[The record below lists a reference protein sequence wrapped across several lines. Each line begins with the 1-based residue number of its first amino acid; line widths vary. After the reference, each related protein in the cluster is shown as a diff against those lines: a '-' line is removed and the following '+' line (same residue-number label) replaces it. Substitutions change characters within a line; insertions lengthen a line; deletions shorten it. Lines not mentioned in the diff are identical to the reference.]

1 MLKMVE
7 MDAEES
13 RSMITR
19 GMLSRRPARNW
30 EEAFPGGNG
39 TIGVLALGNSVNER
53 IIVNHEELFL
63 PMHGRVRMPKM
74 AEHLPRIRR
83 LIREGRCR
91 DAAAHFASE
100 CAKQGVKG
108 MGPDYFHPAF
118 DITVSMPPNGAVSQ
132 TRRQLDFENG
142 EIISSWC
149 DGAGRLERR
158 LFVSRPDQ
166 AIVMVIRA
174 LDGLLPEVRLAL
186 AESGMGTD
194 EERRVMDE
202 YLQLVESSASAEGL
216 AYRCRYR
223 KGGGYVGASRVAVT
237 GGDLVAG
244 ADAIS
249 VTGAKEILIL
259 TGVAPQLEV
268 ADLQGHLTGLPDD
281 YETLFERHRREHSEL
296 FNRVRFSLGDASAQA
311 LTNEELLAQAK
322 DGGMPPAL
330 AVRMHDLGRYLLI
343 SSAGKLP
350 PNAQGLWNGSWKISN
365 LVDYVTNI
373 ELEMAVWPA
382 LPGGLPECLAGY
394 FDFIESKLPD
404 WRENAETLYGCR
416 GVLASSRSSN
426 HGQLHH
432 FSEEYPH
439 AFWTAGAGW
448 MAQTFY
454 EHWLFTGDEEF
465 LLTHTLP
472 LLKEVALFY
481 EDFLISDSDGRLQF
495 IPSVSPENNP
505 GNSNSQA
512 ARNATM
518 DIAVAKE
525 VLTNLLAIC
534 EERGLEADQLERWQN
549 LLKRLPEYPVNTDG
563 ALGEWAAP
571 ELEEHLPHRHLSH
584 LYPAMPGFE
593 AEDDPAL
600 ALACRKALE
609 GRLENGLLRRC
620 GWSLGHAVGVAAR
633 LKDGELVHK
642 FLSEIATN
650 FVSPN
655 LFTLL
660 DHDLGMF
667 QVDANLGFAA
677 AVMEALVFSLPG
689 RVELLP
695 ALPSEWRTG
704 SMRGIRCRGGI
715 TVTELKWNLDSGEV
729 SATFL
734 SATDQ
739 RVELKI
745 SGVSHG
751 QIDLTASEPFSLG
764 WRQ

>member
-1 MLKMVE
+1 
-7 MDAEES
+7 
-13 RSMITR
+13 
-19 GMLSRRPARNW
+19 
-30 EEAFPGGNG
+30 
-39 TIGVLALGNSVNER
+39 
-53 IIVNHEELFL
+53 
-63 PMHGRVRMPKM
+63 MPKM
-74 AEHLPRIRR
+74 AEHLPGIRR
-83 LIREGRCR
+83 LIREGRYR
-91 DAAAHFASE
+91 AAAAHFASE
-100 CAKQGVKG
+100 CAKQGIEG

-118 DITVSMPPNGAVSQ
+118 DITVSMTPNGAISQ
-132 TRRQLDFENG
+132 TRRQLDFESG
-142 EIISSWC
+142 EIISTWC
-149 DGAGRLERR
+149 DGAGRIERR
-158 LFVSRPDQ
+158 LFVSRPDN

-174 LDGLLPEVRLAL
+174 LDGLLPETRLAL
-186 AESGMGTD
+186 AGSGMGTD

-202 YLQLVESSASAEGL
+202 YLQLAESSATADGL

-259 TGVAPQLEV
+259 TGVAPNLEV
-268 ADLQGHLTGLPDD
+268 ADLQSHLARLPD
-281 YETLFERHRREHSEL
+281 EVESLFERHRRVHGDL
-296 FNRVRFSLGDASAQA
+296 FNRVRFSLGDGQTQASA
-311 LTNEELLAQAK
+311 NEDLLAQAK

-382 LPGGLPECLAGY
+382 LPGGLPECLTGY
-394 FDFIESKLPD
+394 FGFIDAMLPD

-454 EHWLFTGDEEF
+454 EHWLFTGDEAF
-465 LLTHTLP
+465 LLTRTLP

-481 EDFLISDSDGRLQF
+481 EDFLIADADGRLQF

-525 VLTNLLAIC
+525 VLTNLLTVCVA
-534 EERGLEADQLERWQN
+534 RGLESDHLERWQD
-549 LLKRLPEYPVNTDG
+549 LLRRLPDYLVNSAG

-571 ELEEHLPHRHLSH
+571 ELDDNLPHRHLSH

-600 ALACRKALE
+600 ARACRKALV

-633 LKDGELVHK
+633 LKDGELLHK

-650 FVSPN
+650 FVNPN

-667 QVDANLGFAA
+667 QVDANLGFPA

-689 RVELLP
+689 RIELLP

-704 SMRGIRCRGGI
+704 SIAGICCRGGV

-734 SATDQ
+734 AATDQ
-739 RVELKI
+739 RVDLKV

-751 QIDLTASEPFSLG
+751 QIDLIAGEPISRLFT
-764 WRQ
+764 Q